1 MEQIKVLV
9 SGAYGRMGREVV
21 KAVCGQP
28 DMELVGATD
37 KAGIGKDA
45 CRAAGVEKTG
55 VIISSDLSETISKT
69 KPQVMVDFTTPLAV
83 MENIRLAAEAGV
95 AGVIGTTGLTKE
107 NLEEIASLAAKA
119 GRAFLIAPNFAIGAI
134 LMMRFAGEAAKFF
147 TDVEIIELHHD
158 KKIDA
163 PSGTALK
170 TVEAINTGRAS
181 RQPPAK
187 PSPLEK
193 IKGARGGELCGV
205 HIHSVRLPG
214 LVAHQEVIFGGMGQT
229 LTIRHDSLD
238 RSSFMPGVLLAIR
251 KVVNEEGLFNGLEAF
266 LR

>member
-1 MEQIKVLV
+1 MAPIKVLV

-21 KAVCGQP
+21 KVVSAQP
-28 DMELVGATD
+28 DMELVGAVD
-37 KAGIGKDA
+37 KEGVGKDVF
-45 CRAAGVEKTG
+45 RTAGVEKTG
-55 VIISSDLSETISKT
+55 VMISPDLSATLSKT
-69 KPQVMVDFTTPLAV
+69 NPQVMVDFTTPLSV

-107 NLEEIASLAAKA
+107 NLEEIARLAAKA
-119 GRAFLIAPNFAIGAI
+119 GRAFLVAPNFAIGAI
-134 LMMRFAGEAAKFF
+134 LMMRFAVEAARFF
-147 TDVEIIELHHD
+147 PAAEIIELHHD

-170 TVEAINTGRAS
+170 TVEAINSGRGMQ
-181 RQPPAK
+181 QPPAK
-187 PSPLEK
+187 ISPLEK
-193 IKGARGGELCGV
+193 VKGARGGELSGV

-251 KVVNEEGLFNGLEAF
+251 KVVKEKGFFNGLEAF
-266 LR
+266 LW

>member
-1 MEQIKVLV
+1 MERIRVLV

-21 KAVCGQP
+21 KAVCAQH

-37 KAGIGKDA
+37 KEGVGKDA
-45 CRAAGVEKTG
+45 CQVVGLEKSG
-55 VIISSDLSETISKT
+55 VIISADLPKTLAETR
-69 KPQVMVDFTTPLAV
+69 PQVMVDFTTPLAV
-83 MENIRLAAEAGV
+83 MENIRCAAEAGV
-95 AGVIGTTGLTKE
+95 AGVIGTTGLTQE
-107 NLEEIASLAAKA
+107 NLDEIERLAAKS
-119 GRAFLIAPNFAIGAI
+119 GKAFLVAPNFAIGAI
-134 LMMRFAGEAAKFF
+134 LMMRFAAEAAKFF
-147 TDVEIIELHHD
+147 PEAEIIELHHD

-163 PSGTALK
+163 PSGTAIK
-170 TVEAINTGRAS
+170 TAEIINNARLQ
-181 RQPPAK
+181 QPAAK
-187 PSPLEK
+187 PAPLEK
-193 IKGARGGELCGV
+193 IKGARGGELTGI

-251 KVVNEEGLFNGLEAF
+251 KVTKEQGLITGLESF